1 MIIETVAKRKV
12 GVCRYCKGEYEVMTF
27 PKVDACKTP
36 KLALAIMRSDFVV
49 ECPHCGEKMML
60 VYPMYIFDA
69 EQNVALVYSRYWQQ
83 AKKMAE
89 EIVPVPIGS
98 NGKPVKIKTFTH
110 WPDFHLELYKYTE
123 KVQRRVE
130 KAEKEATK
138 EA

>member
-36 KLALAIMRSDFVV
+36 KLALAIMRSNFIV
-49 ECPHCGEKMML
+49 ECPHCGEKTML
-60 VYPMYIFDA
+60 VHPMYIFDA

-89 EIVPVPIGS
+89 DIAPVPIGK
-98 NGKPVKIKTFTH
+98 NGKPIKIRTFTQ
-110 WPDFHLELYKYTE
+110 WFDFRSAMSKYYSSV
-123 KVQRRVE
+123 KRRVE
-130 KAEKEATK
+130 KAEKEA
-138 EA
+138 